1 MKNKDPY
8 SKMRSFMAKHAPE
21 KMSAEDLKEEGDRL
35 YYKKLDEEE
44 RLLELY
50 KQKKLTN
57 KDAIRKARAILQR
70 YTEKDKVSK

>member
-1 MKNKDPY
+1 MKKKDPY

-57 KDAIRKARAILQR
+57 KDAIRSARAILQR
-70 YTEKDKVSK
+70 YT